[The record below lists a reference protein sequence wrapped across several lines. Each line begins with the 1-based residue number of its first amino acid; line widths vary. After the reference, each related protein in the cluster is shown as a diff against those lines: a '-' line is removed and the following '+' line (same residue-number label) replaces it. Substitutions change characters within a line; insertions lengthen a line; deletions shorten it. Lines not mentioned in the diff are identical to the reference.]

1 MSTQAMPVYL
11 TKPKILQW
19 MQNPHNSELHLL
31 LPEVTRLHGV
41 PQPQEYH
48 SEGDVIVHTRLALE
62 ALPDDADERVL
73 WAVLLHDVGKA
84 DTTEF
89 VEGRWRSH
97 GHAEQG
103 AELTYA
109 ILTRSGREEI
119 AEDVSWLVRHHHFA
133 LSWNVHE
140 GMTLSKKQKRF
151 CANPL
156 FPLLCEV
163 VRADAAASWG
173 RSTKGQQL
181 EIILACLKSSVSTQL
196 RG

>member
-1 MSTQAMPVYL
+1 MPVYL

-48 SEGDVIVHTRLALE
+48 AEGDVFVHTRLALE

-89 VEGRWRSH
+89 VDGRWRSH
-97 GHAEQG
+97 GHTEQG
-103 AELTYA
+103 AELA
-109 ILTRSGREEI
+109 HGILTRSGREEI
-119 AEDVSWLVRHHHFA
+119 AEDVSWLVRHHHFV

>member
-1 MSTQAMPVYL
+1 MSTQLMPVYL
-11 TKPKILQW
+11 NKAELLQW
-19 MQNPHNSELHLL
+19 MQHPHNSELQLL

-48 SEGDVIVHTRLALE
+48 AEGDVFVHTRLALE

-89 VEGRWRSH
+89 VEGRWRSR
-97 GHAEQG
+97 GHTELG
-103 AELTYA
+103 AELAYA

-119 AEDVSWLVRHHHFA
+119 AGDVSWLVRHHHFA

-140 GMTLSKKQKRF
+140 GMTLSKRQKRF

-163 VRADAAASWG
+163 ARVDAAASWG

-181 EIILACLKSSVSTQL
+181 DIILACLKRVAPIQP

>member
-1 MSTQAMPVYL
+1 MPVYL
-11 TKPKILQW
+11 NKAELLHW
-19 MQNPHNSELHLL
+19 MQNPHNSELHQL
-31 LPEVTRLHGV
+31 LPEVARLHGV
-41 PQPQEYH
+41 PQPQEFH
-48 SEGDVIVHTRLALE
+48 AEGDVFVHTRLALE
-62 ALPDDADERVL
+62 DLPDDADERVL

-89 VEGRWRSH
+89 TDGRWRAH
-97 GHAEQG
+97 GHTELG
-103 AELTYA
+103 AELAHA
-109 ILTRSGREEI
+109 ILTRVGREEI

-140 GMTLSKKQKRF
+140 SMTLSKKQKHF